1 MKKHRKGRVKLKNIE
16 LLAPVGSEE
25 SLYAAVENGADAVYL
40 GGELYSARKHAN
52 NFSKEELIETVKYAH
67 LNGVEV
73 DVAVN
78 ILLEDKEVEEA
89 LDYVKFLYEIDVDG
103 IIIQDI
109 GLASLIREI
118 FPDLALHASTQM
130 TINNLEGA
138 KHLEN
143 MGFTRVVL
151 ARETPLEEIEN
162 IVKNTSLEVEVF
174 VHGALC
180 VAYSGQCLMSS
191 FIGGRSGNRGSCAQP
206 CRMAYS
212 IVDEKGR
219 LVKDWEDR
227 YVLSSRDLNT
237 IESINRLLDI
247 GVDSLKIEGRMKRP
261 EYVATIVDKYR
272 KAIDNGVDSISEDD
286 KKDIEQIFNR
296 NFTKGL
302 TFEDFGNSFIAYDRP
317 DNRGIY
323 LGKVIGIRG
332 NLVHVELEEDLNLE
346 DGIEFR
352 LANGEN
358 KGMASDRAGKK
369 GEVII
374 LKKIGDIEVGS
385 KLYKTSDSQLLK
397 RARQSFEDR
406 PGKKVDMKFEAFI
419 GNRPN
424 LILSYGDI
432 DIEVENEF
440 VVENAK
446 RVPLDH
452 KSIERQLSK
461 LGDSYYELGELFT
474 DIEEGSF
481 LPVSIINELR
491 RDAVEKLEEVLF
503 ETKRPVVEDYESL
516 KKEALLINREKSLSK
531 NLISV
536 KIEEVEQFRALDLDK
551 LDRIYI
557 GCLEDLDEIIAEL
570 DKNEIE
576 KYIWTDKI
584 LETAN
589 LGHIKLILDEYKDR
603 IDGVSVSNI
612 GSLNLVRENFPDLKI
627 HGDTGLNIFNSYT
640 GSYYRNIGLTSM
652 TLSEE
657 LTLEQVNKIASRLG
671 GELEIVS
678 YGYLQSMIM
687 KTCPMA
693 LIKGCGYNEDCDKCN
708 FRRGYGLRDRMDKV
722 FRFVRKNDQT
732 TLYNSVLLMTLDS
745 IDEIGSRNNF
755 YLKLNYTLEED
766 PQEIRD
772 VHSYFYDYINDEIG
786 KREMIDFVSRF
797 SEAKELT
804 KGHFFRGIL

>member
-1 MKKHRKGRVKLKNIE
+1 MKKHRKGRVKLKKIE

-40 GGELYSARKHAN
+40 GGELYSARKHAS
-52 NFSKEELIETVKYAH
+52 NFSKEELIEAVKYAH

-73 DVAVN
+73 HVAVN

-89 LDYVKFLYEIDVDG
+89 LDYIKFLYDIDVDG
-103 IIIQDI
+103 IIIQDL
-109 GLASLIREI
+109 GLASLVRKI

-138 KHLEN
+138 KHLEE

-212 IVDEKGR
+212 IVDKDGR
-219 LVKDWEDR
+219 LVKDWENR

-237 IESINRLLDI
+237 IESIDKLLDI

-296 NFTKGL
+296 RFTKGL
-302 TFEDFGNSFIAYDRP
+302 TFEDFGDSFIAYDRP

-352 LANGEN
+352 LASGEN
-358 KGMASDRAGKK
+358 KGMASNRAGTK
-369 GEVII
+369 GEVVI
-374 LKKIGDIEVGS
+374 LKKIGNIEVGS

-397 RARQSFEDR
+397 RARESFENR
-406 PGKKVDMKFEAFI
+406 PGKIVDMKFEAFI

-424 LILSYGDI
+424 LILTYNDI
-432 DIEVENEF
+432 EIEVENEF

-446 RVPLDH
+446 RIPLDH
-452 KSIERQLSK
+452 KSIEKQLSK
-461 LGDSYYELGELFT
+461 LGDTYYQLGELFT

-491 RDAVEKLEEVLF
+491 RDAVDKLEKVIF
-503 ETKRPVVEDYESL
+503 KTTRPQVENYESL
-516 KKEALLINREKSLSK
+516 KNDALLVKKEKALAEK
-531 NLISV
+531 LISV

-557 GCLEDLDEIIAEL
+557 ACLEELQEIMEGLQAS
-570 DKNEIE
+570 KIE

-584 LETAN
+584 LERAH
-589 LGHIKLILDEYKDR
+589 LGHLKLILDKYGDQ

-612 GSLNLVRENFPDLKI
+612 GSLKLVKDNFPDLKI
-627 HGDTGLNIFNSYT
+627 HGDTGLNIFNSYS
-640 GSYYRNIGLTSM
+640 GSYYRSIGITSM

-657 LTLEQVNKIASRLG
+657 LTLEQINKIASRLG
-671 GELEIVS
+671 GELEIVN

-708 FRRGYGLRDRMDKV
+708 FRKGYGLRDRMDKV

-745 IDEIGSRNNF
+745 LDEIGARNNF

-766 PQEIRD
+766 SKEIRD
-772 VHSYFYDYINDEIG
+772 LHSYYYDYVNEEIG

-804 KGHFFRGIL
+804 KGHFFRGII